1 MRFENENLPKAILFL
16 FDATIFAFSKLLQ
29 ITYSRVAT
37 LHFSNKHLQYTGTV
51 QYRACM
57 RFSFE
62 PYRTFYRLSSL
73 NKSFLNFKTFFK
85 TVFFFFFKASMFSV
99 KTKRSDPDP
108 WFLFL
113 RSDKKSERE
122 GFAKKEKCIWL
133 ILISQNKYVI

>member
-1 MRFENENLPKAILFL
+1 
-16 FDATIFAFSKLLQ
+16 
-29 ITYSRVAT
+29 
-37 LHFSNKHLQYTGTV
+37 
-51 QYRACM
+51 
-57 RFSFE
+57 
-62 PYRTFYRLSSL
+62 
-73 NKSFLNFKTFFK
+73 
-85 TVFFFFFKASMFSV
+85 MFSV